1 MDKFK
6 VYDRSMLKNATRSI
20 NLESFEPT
28 ENLLTFNDEV
38 QTAINKMQL
47 EIDNR
52 LLKSLLDFFNTDI
65 LRFTNMVRL
74 GRVNIVKNEPL
85 SLATRQP
92 MPPRYDIFYYD
103 ELVLSLQEV
112 QEQIPFKGGI
122 KMIVTFEVIFEKER
136 EQWKISI

>member
-6 VYDRSMLKNATRSI
+6 VYDKSMLKNATRSI

-38 QTAINKMQL
+38 QAAINKMQL
-47 EIDNR
+47 EINNR
-52 LLKSLLDFFNTDI
+52 LLKSLVDFFNTDI

-74 GRVNIVKNEPL
+74 GTVNIVKNERRR
-85 SLATRQP
+85 SGTMQP

-122 KMIVTFEVIFEKER
+122 KMIVTFEVIYEKER

>member
-6 VYDRSMLKNATRSI
+6 VYDRSILKNATRSI

-92 MPPRYDIFYYD
+92 MPPRYDVFYYD